1 MARTTEARLT
11 AAEKRR
17 KALDLRLQGYS
28 YQDIAD
34 TGLYVS
40 KGSVHKAVAQG
51 LKDIPREAAEQAR
64 EAEMG
69 RLDMMQKAVMQQ
81 ALAGDPMAVDRVLKV
96 VEARSKLLGLYDL
109 PSAEDPEATRAK
121 DALTE
126 FLKAAQQAV
135 MPEEPA

>member
-1 MARTTEARLT
+1 MASTTGAKAT
-11 AAEKRR
+11 AAHKRAR
-17 KALDLRLQGYS
+17 ALALRMEGYS
-28 YQDIAD
+28 YDDIASEV
-34 TGLYVS
+34 GYAS
-40 KGSVHKAVAQG
+40 KGSAHKAVAQG

-135 MPEEPA
+135 TPDP